1 MAEHLDPHTIITLA
15 LRGESHPHI
24 EHCAACRTLHAQ
36 ARSLATFDADA
47 ASHDADAAGDE
58 HHTVADGDT
67 FTAAPRYRL
76 AAQDQ
81 HPGDAPVVV
90 RRTWYLDNATVLVRV
105 IDDRDEQCLLG
116 HVITDPD
123 RLAGIAIRFSGI
135 DADFLPD
142 ERGMF
147 RIGASDLAI
156 ETMDA
161 TLLLR

>member
-15 LRGESHPHI
+15 LRGESHPHL
-24 EHCAACRTLHAQ
+24 ERCAACRTLHVQ
-36 ARSLATFDADA
+36 ARSLAAFDPEAANGDLLPAD
-47 ASHDADAAGDE
+47 E
-58 HHTVADGDT
+58 GDT
-67 FTAAPRYRL
+67 FVSPPAYRL
-76 AAQDQ
+76 AAQDVLAD
-81 HPGDAPVVV
+81 DAPVVV

-105 IDDRDEQCLLG
+105 IDDHDEQCLYG
-116 HVITDPD
+116 HVITDPL

>member
-15 LRGESHPHI
+15 LRGGSHPHI

-36 ARSLATFDADA
+36 ARSLATFDADTA
-47 ASHDADAAGDE
+47 TGDAHDTTADSDA
-58 HHTVADGDT
+58 
-67 FTAAPRYRL
+67 FTAAPGYRL
-76 AAQDQ
+76 AAQDE